1 MVDIILKTLEAA
13 DTYDLLTLDEAK
25 LLLGVTETDED
36 ASIQM
41 LITTY
46 SDVVATLCNRVFAK
60 ETMRET
66 VRCLQPNRYFVSH
79 YPIADE
85 SDVTSVECPRGTV
98 LDPSTYEIEL
108 KSGKI
113 EFYGGQSEP
122 IVVTYTGGYEL
133 PDEAP
138 PALKQA
144 TLIFIR
150 EERMAAMRAQTAG
163 IRALTHKES
172 RVVFFDPN
180 AVALKAAATKGA
192 DWQSTAANSLLMHYV
207 RIGC

>member
-1 MVDIILKTLEAA
+1 MVDIILKTLTPAQNFN
-13 DTYDLLTLDEAK
+13 LLTLDEAK
-25 LLLGVTETDED
+25 LMLGVITTAED
-36 ASIQM
+36 ASITL
-41 LITTY
+41 LIETF

-60 ETMRET
+60 ETMQET

-79 YPIADE
+79 YPLAAE
-85 SDVTSVECPRGTV
+85 SDVSSVECPRGTV

-122 IVVTYTGGYEL
+122 ILVTYTGGYLL

-138 PALKQA
+138 PAVKQA
-144 TLIFIR
+144 TLILIR
-150 EERMAAMRAQTAG
+150 EERMAALRAQTAG
-163 IRALTHKES
+163 IRSLVHKDS

-180 AVALKAAATKGA
+180 ALAIKMASSKGA
-192 DWQSTAANSLLMHYV
+192 DWQNSPAGSLLMHYTRLQV
-207 RIGC
+207 

>member
-1 MVDIILKTLEAA
+1 MVDIILKTLEPA
-13 DTYDLLTLDEAK
+13 DNFDLLTLDEAK
-25 LLLGVTETDED
+25 LLLNITDDDED

-66 VRCLQPNRYFVSH
+66 IRCLQPNRYFVSH

-85 SDVTSVECPRGTV
+85 ADVASVECPRGTV

-113 EFYGGQSEP
+113 ELFSSRSEP
-122 IVVTYTGGYEL
+122 IVVTYTGGYDL
-133 PDEAP
+133 PEEAP

-150 EERMAAMRAQTAG
+150 DERIAAMRAQTAG

-180 AVALKAAATKGA
+180 AIALKAAGLKTGE
-192 DWQSTAANSLLMHYV
+192 WQSTAANNLLMHYV
-207 RIGC
+207 RILC